1 MTIMSTKNNIEENK
15 KYMEINTRSNIM
27 NCHQLNS
34 NKSIQKV
41 SFGSRVPYQYCSE
54 KTLATGKNLLKNIKT
69 HFQTKKLP
77 LSKDIL
83 VVKNNVI
90 KDNTKDVLSKV
101 SKGPTSYNT
110 KNILEKNPNSLSSV
124 QKKTIQQDLDYQL
137 KNGRITQHDYEKAKR
152 QLTFTGN
159 EHEKNVENAD
169 KLHENLSNNID
180 ISNSPESPV
189 SFDDVSTIDLDTPM
203 SQLTESMSSLDVG
216 SLVDSATTI
225 TSHIDA
231 TSPEVLDNVA
241 QNVTDSVTDN
251 SEIHMNIIKKMFD
264 IFSNT

>member
-1 MTIMSTKNNIEENK
+1 M
-15 KYMEINTRSNIM
+15 
-27 NCHQLNS
+27 
-34 NKSIQKV
+34 
-41 SFGSRVPYQYCSE
+41 
-54 KTLATGKNLLKNIKT
+54 
-69 HFQTKKLP
+69 
-77 LSKDIL
+77 
-83 VVKNNVI
+83 
-90 KDNTKDVLSKV
+90 
-101 SKGPTSYNT
+101 
-110 KNILEKNPNSLSSV
+110 
-124 QKKTIQQDLDYQL
+124 

-216 SLVDSATTI
+216 SLVDSATTV